1 MRVPLCLLAGL
12 LQVGST
18 SGGASAQSTAG
29 LSDKD
34 RAALRAFADQ
44 DAKLVMTRNWDALAA
59 EYAADAVRMPPNEP
73 TVQGREAIRRWLEQ
87 LPPITSF
94 SFRLVDLKG
103 HGNLA
108 FLRGAYSIAFI
119 PPGAAPGSD
128 TGKILVVF
136 QKQMDGSWLR
146 VADAWNSDSPPPK

>member
-1 MRVPLCLLAGL
+1 MRVPLCLLAAL
-12 LQVGST
+12 LQVMST
-18 SGGASAQSTAG
+18 AGGASAQSTAD

-34 RAALRAFADQ
+34 RAALRAFADR
-44 DAKLVMTRNWDALAA
+44 DAELVMTRNWDALAA
-59 EYAADAVRMPPNEP
+59 EYAADAVRMPPNQP

-103 HGNLA
+103 RGDLA
-108 FLRGAYSIAFI
+108 FLRGAYSIAFT
-119 PPGAAPGSD
+119 PPGAAPASD

-136 QKQMDGSWLR
+136 QKQTGGSWLR
-146 VADAWNSDSPPPK
+146 VADAWNSDLPPSK